1 MVWGRTQLCMQPSV
15 ILHGLWNFRC
25 AKGVHRAV
33 TNRPNLA
40 NVPLANLGITHQQWQ
55 KQNRG
60 SVSPV
65 GLGDSTR
72 KQSRNPV
79 NLACQGNTKARWD
92 KCSAPNV
99 TKVNTS
105 RNMVKQIAKIARLV
119 FTWKTRV
126 RPQHVNPAVQENT
139 GKARR
144 RTANRARWVNSQQT
158 LPMQSLAA
166 ANRACQEEN
175 TYHYHKHV
183 TAVVRDNIKINTNK
197 RLAKNASPANS
208 KIKVRNLV
216 AKRVIMDS
224 IKHRHKRHPVSSA
237 QLESSMRKKV
247 RLTIAKIVGRESTQ
261 PQKVTDIVRTVPQD
275 STRETQVLEVVLGVT
290 MVVIKT
296 NRVNNLASYAPPVCE
311 PHTGRVNRV
320 KNVPLETQC
329 LAMELLGVIIVLQ
342 VK

>member
-1 MVWGRTQLCMQPSV
+1 M
-15 ILHGLWNFRC
+15 
-25 AKGVHRAV
+25 
-33 TNRPNLA
+33 
-40 NVPLANLGITHQQWQ
+40 
-55 KQNRG
+55 
-60 SVSPV
+60 

-72 KQSRNPV
+72 KQSRSPV
-79 NLACQGNTKARWD
+79 NLAYQGNTKARWE
-92 KCSAPNV
+92 KRSAPNV

-144 RTANRARWVNSQQT
+144 RTANRARRVNSQQT

-175 TYHYHKHV
+175 TYQSHKHAQ
-183 TAVVRDNIKINTNK
+183 AVVRDNIKIKTNK
-197 RLAKNASPANS
+197 RVAKNASPANF

-224 IKHRHKRHPVSSA
+224 IKPRHERHPVSSA
-237 QLESSMRKKV
+237 QLERSMREKV
-247 RLTIAKIVGRESTQ
+247 RLTIAKHVGRESTQ
-261 PQKVTDIVRTVPQD
+261 DQKGTDIVRTVPQD
-275 STRETQVLEVVLGVT
+275 STREIPVLEVVLGVT
-290 MVVIKT
+290 MVVIKI

-329 LAMELLGVIIVLQ
+329 LTMELLGVIIVLQ